1 MMVLRHSLIMTNIDS
16 ESLANKIVG
25 AIKNVVGENSVNL
38 HEPVFA
44 KNEKIYLNEC
54 IDSTFVSSVGKFVD
68 KFEDD
73 LASYTKCTKAT
84 AVVNGTSAL
93 HLGLILAGVERGDEV
108 LMPSLTFVATANA
121 VSYCGAVPHFV
132 DSSYEDLGI
141 DAGKLR
147 KYLHSLCEIKNG
159 ICFNKKTGRIIKAII
174 PMHAYGNPSNI
185 IELVNISNEFNIVLI
200 EDAAESL
207 GSFVGLKHTGS
218 FGLLGILSF
227 NGNKT
232 ITTGGGGAIITDNE
246 EIAYKAKHLS
256 TTAKLSH
263 KWSFVHDKVGFN
275 YRMPNL
281 NAALGCAQLEN
292 LPNML
297 AQKRK
302 LFHAY
307 EDVLS
312 DIKGLRI
319 LKESKGCKSNYWL
332 QTIILDEH
340 NKDALDTILSITND
354 NGIGTRPTWALMHHL
369 PMYKD
374 CPRADLSTSES
385 LEKRIINIPSS
396 SFLLD

>member
-108 LMPSLTFVATANA
+108 LMPSLTVVATANA

-147 KYLHSLCEIKNG
+147 KYLHSLCEIKIIV
-159 ICFNKKTGRIIKAII
+159 ICNLSSFKPFNIFDSFK
-174 PMHAYGNPSNI
+174 
-185 IELVNISNEFNIVLI
+185 LSNEFV
-200 EDAAESL
+200 AS
-207 GSFVGLKHTGS
+207 
-218 FGLLGILSF
+218 
-227 NGNKT
+227 
-232 ITTGGGGAIITDNE
+232 
-246 EIAYKAKHLS
+246 
-256 TTAKLSH
+256 
-263 KWSFVHDKVGFN
+263 
-275 YRMPNL
+275 
-281 NAALGCAQLEN
+281 
-292 LPNML
+292 
-297 AQKRK
+297 
-302 LFHAY
+302 
-307 EDVLS
+307 
-312 DIKGLRI
+312 
-319 LKESKGCKSNYWL
+319 SK
-332 QTIILDEH
+332 
-340 NKDALDTILSITND
+340 
-354 NGIGTRPTWALMHHL
+354 
-369 PMYKD
+369 
-374 CPRADLSTSES
+374 
-385 LEKRIINIPSS
+385 INIDG
-396 SFLLD
+396 FL